1 MGNYGMAP
9 WGAAMHIEIAPNFSC
24 DDWDRLKAKLD
35 PHGDWDASPA
45 EWKRAIEVVE
55 GRIRTRFLDS
65 ADQLQAVAYAGFAIL
80 ALDCLLI
87 ETIQAFKNGKHAET
101 PKESRRAYET
111 FLTSSPRFQKYFS
124 SPRVQDFYTNM
135 RNGLLHD
142 GETRKGWLVKANPQ
156 YDLVD
161 PQPDGSIIVNRERFH
176 DVLVKDFKAYVRD
189 LSNPANKELRQNL
202 VSAINDLCDRSRPK
216 P

>member
-1 MGNYGMAP
+1 MAP

>member
-1 MGNYGMAP
+1 MASLP

-35 PHGDWDASPA
+35 PRGDWDASPA

-65 ADQLQAVAYAGFAIL
+65 ADQLQTVAYAGFAIL

-124 SPRVQDFYTNM
+124 FPRVQDFYTNM

-189 LSNPANKELRQNL
+189 LSNPANKGLRKNL
-202 VSAINDLCDRSRPK
+202 VSAISALCDRSRPK

>member
-1 MGNYGMAP
+1 MNLLLFFDR
-9 WGAAMHIEIAPNFSC
+9 WRILVDIEIAPNFTC
-24 DDWDRLKAKLD
+24 GKWDALKPKPD
-35 PHGDWDASPA
+35 PNGDWAACPR
-45 EWKRAIEVVE
+45 EWERAVEVFRARIEK
-55 GRIRTRFLDS
+55 RFLDS
-65 ADQLQAVAYAGFAIL
+65 VGRLETVPYAGFAIL

-111 FLTSSPRFQKYFS
+111 FLTSSTRFQKYFS
-124 SPRVQDFYTNM
+124 SPRVQDFYTNV

-142 GETRKGWLVKANPQ
+142 GETWKGWLVRASPQ

-176 DVLVKDFKAYVRD
+176 DVLVKDFKAYLRD
-189 LSNPANKELRQNL
+189 LLNPANKQLRKNL
-202 VSAINDLCDRSRPK
+202 LSPINDLCKRSK